1 MSKTDKTRPAWVQ
14 LTDKVKDVKYHVRHR
29 CHNRECNIGI
39 WMPSTRRDVGLTLAG
54 LRDSCHIWP
63 RYQDN
68 DKIYGRR
75 PTGKSRRA
83 FSMDGRAR
91 ADLRRLRHKWLIT
104 AEVEDIDSTENL
116 PTQRW
121 LWAHWYWD

>member
-1 MSKTDKTRPAWVQ
+1 MSKTDKTRPYWVQ
-14 LTDKVKDVKYHVRHR
+14 LTDKVKDVEYRIQHR
-29 CHNRECNIGI
+29 CHSRECNVGI
-39 WMPSTRRDVGLTLAG
+39 WMPRPRQGEVLTPRSLW
-54 LRDSCHIWP
+54 DYCHVWP

-68 DKIYGRR
+68 DKIYGRH

-83 FSMDGRAR
+83 YSRDGRAR
-91 ADLRRLRHKWLIT
+91 TDLRRLRHKWLT
-104 AEVEDIDSTENL
+104 AVEVDDIDSTENL

>member
-1 MSKTDKTRPAWVQ
+1 MSKTDKTRPYWVQ
-14 LTDKVKDVKYHVRHR
+14 LTDKLKDVKVHIHHY
-29 CHNRECNIGI
+29 CYTRECNVGI
-39 WMPSTRRDVGLTLAG
+39 WMPRPRQGPSGSLNNLFDY
-54 LRDSCHIWP
+54 CHVWP

-75 PTGKSRRA
+75 PTGKSRRMD
-83 FSMDGRAR
+83 SKDGRAR
-91 ADLRRLRHKWLIT
+91 ADLRRLRHKWLT
-104 AEVEDIDSTENL
+104 AAEVDDIDSTENL